1 MPGYAPAVNMRAQM
15 ASKADRTVCGVKAHD
30 GVLPKGQV
38 PYQSNRGCNQPA
50 IGWARRLRSNLPLS
64 GQRLCP
70 TSREERRALEA
81 VGYRQQVSEG

>member
-1 MPGYAPAVNMRAQM
+1 MPGYAPAVNVRAQM
-15 ASKADRTVCGVKAHD
+15 ASTADNAVCEVMAHG

-50 IGWARRLRSNLPLS
+50 IGWARRLRSNLPIL
-64 GQRLCP
+64 GQRLGP